1 MDAQGPSQGS
11 LQQSA
16 NDDDTSTQIANL
28 KFTIMDL
35 QMEINALGKSLGFMK
50 VTFNDMYTA
59 ALKLPHEAQIAH
71 LGKLVGMLQKFLD
84 RAANKSLPV
93 PAGAAATDSQKGQS
107 TLNRKTEHAGTPGR
121 KRKQRESL
129 EHARSEQELQEQNE
143 SLEPRK
149 KHAKKDTALLEFVR
163 CSIEC
168 IRTRSAARPR
178 GTTVTVAILVENYA
192 RVSGQGTVRKPGKRA
207 AP

>member
-28 KFTIMDL
+28 KLAIMDL
-35 QMEINALGKSLGFMK
+35 QVEIIASGTDLGFMK

-84 RAANKSLPV
+84 RAANRSLATLAV
-93 PAGAAATDSQKGQS
+93 PAGAGDGAMDSQKGQS
-107 TLNRKTEHAGTPGR
+107 TL
-121 KRKQRESL
+121 KR
-129 EHARSEQELQEQNE
+129 NM
-143 SLEPRK
+143 
-149 KHAKKDTALLEFVR
+149 
-163 CSIEC
+163 
-168 IRTRSAARPR
+168 
-178 GTTVTVAILVENYA
+178 
-192 RVSGQGTVRKPGKRA
+192 
-207 AP
+207 

>member
-28 KFTIMDL
+28 QFQIMDL
-35 QMEINALGKSLGFMK
+35 QMEITASGTDLGFMK
-50 VTFNDMYTA
+50 VTFDTMFTT
-59 ALKLPHEAQIAH
+59 ALKLPHQAQIAH

-129 EHARSEQELQEQNE
+129 EHAGSEQELQEQNE

-149 KHAKKDTALLEFVR
+149 KHSKRDTALLEFVR
-163 CSIEC
+163 CSIEY
-168 IRTRSAARPR
+168 IRTRSADSSVLSKEKLRMLSFRGKSARKD
-178 GTTVTVAILVENYA
+178 VKD
-192 RVSGQGTVRKPGKRA
+192 SGS
-207 AP
+207 